1 MKLLR
6 YSFTLHSRSPARS
19 HYERIRGAASSVV
32 RSFSSFAIS
41 FFILVRRILLY
52 YYIIIILLLYSRQA
66 LARVHAAAW
75 AATLLCFGV
84 GYACAAVRAI
94 PQPAVIAATFAAAVA
109 AAPPPPPLSCPS
121 ANSPL
126 RAWTSA
132 TPPRRHRPRASL
144 GAAVAQGK
152 SRSDPRGLQSQLRGG
167 EQEERRAGR
176 GAAAG
181 PLEQPLLS
189 WREGAAAE
197 QDNRPAAVDVQ
208 G

>member
-1 MKLLR
+1 M
-6 YSFTLHSRSPARS
+6 HSLFPLARAQPICNYFVIVHS
-19 HYERIRGAASSVV
+19 L
-32 RSFSSFAIS
+32 
-41 FFILVRRILLY
+41 FILARPRAATMNVSGGLLHQSCVH
-52 YYIIIILLLYSRQA
+52 SRQA

-132 TPPRRHRPRASL
+132 TPPRRHRPRASP

>member
-1 MKLLR
+1 MNVSGGLLHQPCV
-6 YSFTLHSRSPARS
+6 HSR
-19 HYERIRGAASSVV
+19 E
-32 RSFSSFAIS
+32 
-41 FFILVRRILLY
+41 
-52 YYIIIILLLYSRQA
+52 A

-94 PQPAVIAATFAAAVA
+94 PQPAVFSAAVA

-121 ANSPL
+121 ASSPL
-126 RAWTSA
+126 RAGTSA

-167 EQEERRAGR
+167 EQEERRAAAGR

-181 PLEQPLLS
+181 ALEQPLLS

-197 QDNRPAAVDVQ
+197 QDDRPAAVDVQ